1 VWNDAVTRRLS
12 HGRVDGIVIKFKVI
26 FGAESRT
33 VLEGY
38 DCGPLFF
45 LHGLQES
52 RVVRL
57 AGVVETSRRRSL
69 VQLELELAAELLAHL
84 RETR

>member
-1 VWNDAVTRRLS
+1 M
-12 HGRVDGIVIKFKVI
+12 IKFKFI

-38 DCGPLFF
+38 DRGSLLLFYGF
-45 LHGLQES
+45 EEAG
-52 RVVRL
+52 VVRL
-57 AGVVETSRRRSL
+57 AGVVETSRRRAL